1 MHDASWLQKSSI
13 WGKKKN
19 ECRIDGMRQPYHIKY
34 KHYRGWNKIKIYSS
48 VTNVPNGCYLLWLS
62 SPFENW
68 FRDPDSFHLGSGPS
82 LIYDF
87 QDPGDYLHEDGGREK
102 NLGDYA
108 WELCM
113 NQGWEWNLSLALTFH
128 CWNSFT
134 MSESKLSNFIKA
146 HAHKEKESGL
156 VQSWALP
163 WPTKLVCSPAS
174 MILSTHRHMQDCFP
188 ASFWLDGSLSG
199 HTKGSCPKETPRSTL
214 DSLCAR
220 F

>member
-1 MHDASWLQKSSI
+1 
-13 WGKKKN
+13 
-19 ECRIDGMRQPYHIKY
+19 MRQPYHINY

-48 VTNVPNGCYLLWLS
+48 VTNVHNGCYLLWLS

-68 FRDPDSFHLGSGPS
+68 FRDPDSFHFGSGPS

-102 NLGDYA
+102 NLGDYT
-108 WELCM
+108 WELCYEPGLGM
-113 NQGWEWNLSLALTFH
+113 
-128 CWNSFT
+128 
-134 MSESKLSNFIKA
+134 KFI
-146 HAHKEKESGL
+146 
-156 VQSWALP
+156 
-163 WPTKLVCSPAS
+163 T
-174 MILSTHRHMQDCFP
+174 STHISLLEFIHNVTKQAGQLHQGTCPQRKGIAFGAELSSTMTYQVSVLSSIHDSLPSQTHARLFP